1 MTRETFVPKTF
12 QATTLTVI
20 EQANAIIAE
29 YEAQG
34 FTLSLR
40 QLYYQFVSR
49 DMIDNTVAS
58 YKRLGA
64 IINNG
69 RLAGM
74 IDWDATEDRTRTL
87 ITHASWDSPQDIV
100 SAVAQQYRE
109 DRRCSCRP

>member
-69 RLAGM
+69 RLRRRGLGNQASHNRTVGV
-74 IDWDATEDRTRTL
+74 DA
-87 ITHASWDSPQDIV
+87 
-100 SAVAQQYRE
+100 
-109 DRRCSCRP
+109 RRGL